1 MYVHGCVCS
10 TQHATT
16 YIKKVI
22 EDNCTMEETVRF
34 LAVSQLWLLVFIS
47 LMLLL
52 IVFVVLLLG
61 ELAILYGCHQ
71 RTTNRGTA
79 FMQVS
84 IFLHPY
90 LT

>member
-1 MYVHGCVCS
+1 MCVDVHYITCS

-34 LAVSQLWLLVFIS
+34 LAVWQLWLLLLFIS
-47 LMLLL
+47 DLMIIWLY
-52 IVFVVLLLG
+52 FVVLLLG

-71 RTTNRGTA
+71 
-79 FMQVS
+79 
-84 IFLHPY
+84 
-90 LT
+90 